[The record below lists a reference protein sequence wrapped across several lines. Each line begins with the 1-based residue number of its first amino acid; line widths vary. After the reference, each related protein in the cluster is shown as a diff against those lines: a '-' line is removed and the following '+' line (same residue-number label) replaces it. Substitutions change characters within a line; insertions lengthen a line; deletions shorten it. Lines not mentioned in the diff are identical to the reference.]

1 MSCRLRYQSD
11 SNFPVFQ
18 LLLCNESRTPFFPPM
33 SVQSTSRIIALEDG
47 ESEPLLPGLQDSTPP
62 TPESFGGLKRQ
73 PTLNT
78 PLLTLVLILLVVS
91 AVMSGLFAASI
102 TRNQGGNRGGEETT
116 VCLNSSCVLTAARI
130 LNSLD
135 KSIDPC
141 ENFYNFASKLGSPGS
156 D

>member
-1 MSCRLRYQSD
+1 
-11 SNFPVFQ
+11 
-18 LLLCNESRTPFFPPM
+18 M
-33 SVQSTSRIIALEDG
+33 SVQSTSRIITLEDG

-78 PLLTLVLILLVVS
+78 HLLTLVLILLVIS

-102 TRNQGGNRGGEETT
+102 TRNQGGSGEETT
-116 VCLNSSCVLTAARI
+116 VCLNSSCVLIAARI

-135 KSIDPC
+135 TTVDPC
-141 ENFYNFASKLGSPGS
+141 NDFYSFASKLGSPES